1 METEYQNKPGKS
13 IPGFPKKW
21 TLGFQLIVLIIILAL
36 VGAGVYYGYPYLN
49 NASKGNKADLRA
61 GFNNFV
67 GFAPGID
74 INGGAAPNKESRMYK
89 EFGLTFEA
97 IRMDDMQKLN
107 DALKNGDLDFIF
119 TTTDISPIGM
129 DRTSDLA
136 KMSVMQFLKIDD
148 SRGADVF
155 IVDRSINTV
164 ADLKGKKI
172 ACALGWPSNTLLH
185 ATLEA
190 GGLTE
195 EDVKILPMGDPFAA
209 KTAFTTGNADAT
221 VVWSPDD
228 EECLKSRDA
237 KVLTSTDLLPNIIM
251 DGFIARKDVLEKKK
265 DLFIKL
271 SRAWL
276 TANSEM
282 KDPSKMAQAA
292 QTYKKAFQV
301 PDDVSI
307 ILGGMKKI
315 HYATY
320 GDNVNFFGLS
330 TDFTGITGQQL
341 YTKMARVY
349 KTGYGNKLTNI
360 VPWAEASYPGIV
372 QEISDL
378 KGDAHAAEGQIQFE
392 APTTADVKAPA
403 VAIKPVIINFAT
415 GSWALTSEMKEKIE
429 NQLGQLSVEFAGM
442 KVRIEGNTDNVGSA
456 AMNRELS
463 QKRAKSVG
471 DYLVKTYN
479 FDPNRFIIVGNGPDK
494 PVSDN
499 NTEDRKSCKPPD
511 RVPAI
516 GKIIG
521 KPPPATRDPA

>member
-1 METEYQNKPGKS
+1 MTTDYQTKPGKS
-13 IPGFPKKW
+13 IPGFPKNW
-21 TLGFQLIVLIIILAL
+21 TFGFQLLVLLIILGAI
-36 VGAGVYYGYPYLN
+36 GAGVYFGYPYLN
-49 NASKGNKADLRA
+49 KASKGNKADLRA

-67 GFAPGID
+67 GFAPGINM
-74 INGGAAPNKESRMYK
+74 NGGAAPNKTSRMYK
-89 EFGLTFEA
+89 QFGLTFEA
-97 IRMDDMQKLN
+97 VRMDDMQKLN

-129 DRTSDLA
+129 DRNSDLA

-155 IVDRSINTV
+155 IVDESIQSVN
-164 ADLKGKKI
+164 DLKGKKI

-195 EDVKILPMGDPFAA
+195 KDVRILPMGDPFAA

-228 EECLKSRDA
+228 QECLKSRA
-237 KVLTSTDLLPNIIM
+237 SKVLTSTELLPNIIM
-251 DGFIARKDVLEKKK
+251 DGFIARKEVLEKKK
-265 DLFIKL
+265 DLFVKL

-276 TANSEM
+276 VANSEM
-282 KDPSKMAQAA
+282 KDPAMMAQAA
-292 QTYKKAFQV
+292 QTYKTAFEV
-301 PDDVSI
+301 PDDVKT
-307 ILGGMKKI
+307 ILDGMKKI
-315 HYATY
+315 HFATY

-349 KTGYGNKLTNI
+349 KNGYGNSLTNI

-372 QEISDL
+372 QAINDL
-378 KGDAHAAEGQIQFE
+378 QGEDHAPETQIQFQ
-392 APTTADVKAPA
+392 APTKADITAPA
-403 VAIKPVIINFAT
+403 VAIKPIIINFAT
-415 GSWALTSEMKEKIE
+415 GSWALAPDMKEKIE

-442 KVRIEGNTDNVGSA
+442 KVRIEGNTDNVGGA

-463 QKRAKSVG
+463 RKRAQSVA

-494 PVSDN
+494 PVADN
-499 NTEDRKSCKPPD
+499 NTEEGRAAN
-511 RVPAI
+511 RRTEFQLL
-516 GKIIG
+516 GK
-521 KPPPATRDPA
+521 

>member
-1 METEYQNKPGKS
+1 MATDYQNKPGMS
-13 IPGFPKKW
+13 IPGFPSKW
-21 TLGFQLIVLIIILAL
+21 TFGFQLIVLIFILG
-36 VGAGVYYGYPYLN
+36 VIGAGVYFGYPYMKK
-49 NASKGNKADLRA
+49 ASKGNQVDLRA

-67 GFAPGID
+67 GFAPGLD
-74 INGGAAPNKESRMYK
+74 MNGGAAPNKDSRMYK
-89 EFGLTFEA
+89 EFGVTFEA
-97 IRMDDMQKLN
+97 VRMDDMQKLN

-129 DRTSDLA
+129 DRSSDLA
-136 KMSVMQFLKIDD
+136 KMSVVQFLKIDD

-155 IVDRSINTV
+155 IVDKSINTV

-195 EDVKILPMGDPFAA
+195 QDVKILPMGDPFAA

-237 KVLTSTDLLPNIIM
+237 KVLTSTNLLPNIIM

-271 SRAWL
+271 SKAWL
-276 TANSEM
+276 VANSEM
-282 KDPSKMAQAA
+282 KNPENMARAA
-292 QTYKKAFQV
+292 QTYKKAFEV
-301 PDDVSI
+301 PDDVSV
-307 ILGGMKKI
+307 ILNGMKKI
-315 HYATY
+315 HFATY
-320 GDNVNFFGLS
+320 GDNINFFGLS
-330 TDFTGITGQQL
+330 TDYTGITGQQL

-360 VPWAEASYPGIV
+360 VPWAEASYPGII
-372 QEISDL
+372 QAISDL
-378 KGDAHAAEGQIQFE
+378 QGDVHAAEGQIKFE
-392 APTTADVKAPA
+392 SPTVADAKAPA
-403 VAIKPVIINFAT
+403 VAIKPIIINFAT
-415 GSWALTSEMKEKIE
+415 GSWALTPDMKEKIE
-429 NQLGQLSVEFAGM
+429 NQLGHLSVEFAGM

-463 QKRAKSVG
+463 YKRAKSVA
-471 DYLVKTYN
+471 DYLVKTYS
-479 FDPNRFIIVGNGPDK
+479 FDPNRFVIVGNGPDK
-494 PVSDN
+494 PVAKN
-499 NTEDRKSCKPPD
+499 NSEEGRAENRRTEFQLL
-511 RVPAI
+511 
-516 GKIIG
+516 GK
-521 KPPPATRDPA
+521 

>member
-1 METEYQNKPGKS
+1 MATEYQNQPGRS

-21 TLGFQLIVLIIILAL
+21 TLGFQLLVLILIIGA
-36 VGAGVYYGYPYLN
+36 VGAGVYFGYPYMKK
-49 NASKGNKADLRA
+49 ASSGDKADLRA

-67 GFAPGID
+67 GFAPGINM
-74 INGGAAPNKESRMYK
+74 NGGAAPNKNSRMYK
-89 EFGLTFEA
+89 EFGITFEA
-97 IRMDDMQKLN
+97 VRMDDMQKLN

-129 DRTSDLA
+129 DRSSDLA
-136 KMSVMQFLKIDD
+136 KMSVVQFLKIDD

-155 IVDRSINTV
+155 IVDKSINTV

-195 EDVKILPMGDPFAA
+195 KDVEILPMGDPFAA

-237 KVLTSTDLLPNIIM
+237 KVLTSTSLLPNIIM
-251 DGFIARKDVLEKKK
+251 DGFIARKEVLEEKK

-271 SRAWL
+271 SKAWL
-276 TANSEM
+276 VANAEM
-282 KDPSKMAQAA
+282 KDPVKMAEAA
-292 QTYKKAFQV
+292 QTYKTAFEV

-307 ILGGMKKI
+307 ILDGMKKI
-315 HYATY
+315 HFANY
-320 GDNVNFFGLS
+320 GDNINFFGLS
-330 TDFTGITGQQL
+330 TDYTGITGQQL

-349 KTGYGNKLTNI
+349 KTGYGNNLTNI
-360 VPWAEASYPGIV
+360 VPWAEASYPGII
-372 QEISDL
+372 QAIDDL
-378 KGDAHAAEGQIQFE
+378 QGDHQAAEGQIQFE
-392 APTTADVKAPA
+392 TPTAADEKAPA
-403 VAIKPVIINFAT
+403 VAIKPIIINFST
-415 GSWALTSEMKEKIE
+415 GSWALNAEMKEKIE
-429 NQLGQLSVEFAGM
+429 DQLGQLSVEFAGM

-456 AMNRELS
+456 AMNRDLS
-463 QKRAKSVG
+463 YKRAKSVA

-479 FDPNRFIIVGNGPDK
+479 FDPNRFVIVGNGPDK
-494 PVSDN
+494 PVADN
-499 NTEDRKSCKPPD
+499 NSDEGRAANRRTEFQLLGD
-511 RVPAI
+511 
-516 GKIIG
+516 
-521 KPPPATRDPA
+521 

>member
-1 METEYQNKPGKS
+1 MTTDYQPNTGMS

-21 TLGFQLIVLIIILAL
+21 TFGFQLIVLIIILAL
-36 VGAGVYYGYPYLN
+36 IGAGVYFGYPYLK
-49 NASKGNKADLRA
+49 KGAQTNEVDLRA

-74 INGGAAPNKESRMYK
+74 MNGGSKPNKDSRMYK

-97 IRMDDMQKLN
+97 VRMDDMQKLN

-129 DRTSDLA
+129 DRSSDLA

-155 IVDRSINTV
+155 IVDKSINTV

-195 EDVKILPMGDPFAA
+195 KDVQILPMADPAAA

-237 KVLTSTDLLPNIIM
+237 KVLTSTNLLPNIIM

-265 DLFIKL
+265 DLFVKL
-271 SRAWL
+271 AKAWL
-276 TANSEM
+276 VANSEM
-282 KDPSKMAQAA
+282 KDPEKMAKAA
-292 QTYKKAFQV
+292 QTYKAAFEV
-301 PDDVSI
+301 PDDVSV
-307 ILGGMKKI
+307 ILAGMKKI
-315 HYATY
+315 HFATY
-320 GDNVNFFGLS
+320 GDNINFFGLS
-330 TDFTGITGQQL
+330 TDYTGITGQQL

-349 KTGYGNKLTNI
+349 KTGYGNNLTNI

-372 QEISDL
+372 QAITDL
-378 KGDAHAAEGQIQFE
+378 TGDANAAEGQIQFD
-392 APTTADVKAPA
+392 APTASDAKAPA
-403 VAIKPVIINFAT
+403 VAIKPIIINFET
-415 GSWALTSEMKEKIE
+415 GSWMLTPGMKEIIE

-463 QKRAKSVG
+463 YKRAKSVA

-479 FDPNRFIIVGNGPDK
+479 FDPNRFVIVGNGPDK
-494 PVSDN
+494 PVADN
-499 NTEDRKSCKPPD
+499 STDEGKAKNRRTEFQLL
-511 RVPAI
+511 
-516 GKIIG
+516 GK
-521 KPPPATRDPA
+521 

>member
-1 METEYQNKPGKS
+1 MATEYQNKPGTS
-13 IPGFPKKW
+13 IPGFPKNW
-21 TLGFQLIVLIIILAL
+21 TFGFQLIVLIIILGAI
-36 VGAGVYYGYPYLN
+36 GAGVYYGYPYMN
-49 NASKGNKADLRA
+49 KAAKGNKADLRA

-74 INGGAAPNKESRMYK
+74 MNGGAAPNKNSRMYK

-97 IRMDDMQKLN
+97 VRMDDMQKLN

-129 DRTSDLA
+129 DRSSDLA
-136 KMSVMQFLKIDD
+136 KMSVVQFLKIDD

-155 IVDRSINTV
+155 IVDESINTV

-195 EDVKILPMGDPFAA
+195 KDVKILPMGDPFAA
-209 KTAFTTGNADAT
+209 KTAFITGNADAT

-228 EECLKSRDA
+228 EECLKSRAA

-276 TANSEM
+276 VANSEM
-282 KDPSKMAQAA
+282 RDPAKMAKAA
-292 QTYKKAFQV
+292 QTYKIAFEV

-307 ILGGMKKI
+307 ILDGMKKI
-315 HYATY
+315 HFATY
-320 GDNVNFFGLS
+320 GDNINFFGLS
-330 TDFTGITGQQL
+330 TDYTGITGQQL

-349 KTGYGNKLTNI
+349 KTGYGNNLTNI
-360 VPWAEASYPGIV
+360 VPWAEASYPGII
-372 QEISDL
+372 QAINDL
-378 KGDAHAAEGQIQFE
+378 QGPADAAEGQIQFKS
-392 APTTADVKAPA
+392 PTAEDAKTPA
-403 VAIKPVIINFAT
+403 VAIKPIIINFAT
-415 GSWALTSEMKEKIE
+415 GSWALTPDMKEKIE
-429 NQLGQLSVEFAGM
+429 NQLGLLSVEFAGM

-456 AMNRELS
+456 SMNRDLS
-463 QKRAKSVG
+463 YKRAKSVA

-479 FDPNRFIIVGNGPDK
+479 FNPNRFIIVGNGPDK
-494 PVSDN
+494 PVAN
-499 NTEDRKSCKPPD
+499 NDTEDGRASN
-511 RVPAI
+511 RRTEFQLL
-516 GKIIG
+516 GK
-521 KPPPATRDPA
+521 

>member
-1 METEYQNKPGKS
+1 MATDYQTKPGIS

-21 TLGFQLIVLIIILAL
+21 TFGFQLLVLLLIL
-36 VGAGVYYGYPYLN
+36 GAIGAAVYFGYPYMKS
-49 NASKGNKADLRA
+49 ASKGDKAELRA

-74 INGGAAPNKESRMYK
+74 LNGGAAPNRNSRMYK
-89 EFGLTFEA
+89 EFGVLFEA

-129 DRTSDLA
+129 DRNSDLA

-155 IVDRSINTV
+155 IVDESIQTV

-195 EDVKILPMGDPFAA
+195 KDVQILPMGDPFAA

-228 EECLKSRDA
+228 QECLKSRAA

-251 DGFIARKDVLEKKK
+251 DGFIARKDVLDKKK
-265 DLFIKL
+265 ELFVKL

-276 TANSEM
+276 VANSEM
-282 KDPSKMAQAA
+282 RDPAKMARAA
-292 QTYKKAFQV
+292 QTYKIAFEV

-307 ILGGMKKI
+307 ILDGMKKI
-315 HYATY
+315 HFATY
-320 GDNVNFFGLS
+320 GDNINFFGLS

-349 KTGYGNKLTNI
+349 KTGYGNNLTNI

-372 QEISDL
+372 QAISDL
-378 KGDAHAAEGQIQFE
+378 QGDIHAPEGQIQFGT
-392 APTTADVKAPA
+392 PTAADANAPA
-403 VAIKPVIINFAT
+403 VAIKPIIINFAT
-415 GSWALTSEMKEKIE
+415 ASWGLSPEMKDKIE

-442 KVRIEGNTDNVGSA
+442 KVRIEGNTDNVGNA
-456 AMNRELS
+456 AMNKELS
-463 QKRAKSVG
+463 YKRAKSVA
-471 DYLVKTYN
+471 DFLVKTYN

-494 PVSDN
+494 PVATN
-499 NTEDRKSCKPPD
+499 NSEEGRAANRRTEFQLL
-511 RVPAI
+511 
-516 GKIIG
+516 GK
-521 KPPPATRDPA
+521 

>member
-1 METEYQNKPGKS
+1 MATDYQTKPGVS

-21 TLGFQLIVLIIILAL
+21 TLGFQLIVLILILG
-36 VGAGVYYGYPYLN
+36 VIGGGVYFGYPYLN
-49 NASKGNKADLRA
+49 KASKGNKADLRA

-74 INGGAAPNKESRMYK
+74 MNGGAAPNKTSRMFK
-89 EFGLTFEA
+89 EFGVTFEA
-97 IRMDDMQKLN
+97 VRMDDMQKLN

-136 KMSVMQFLKIDD
+136 KMSVVQFLKIDD

-155 IVDRSINTV
+155 IVDKSINTV

-195 EDVKILPMGDPFAA
+195 QDVQILPMGDPFAA

-276 TANSEM
+276 VANSEM
-282 KDPSKMAQAA
+282 KDPAKMAKAA
-292 QTYKKAFQV
+292 QTYKIAFEV
-301 PDDVSI
+301 PDDVNI
-307 ILGGMKKI
+307 ILDGMKKI
-315 HYATY
+315 HFATY
-320 GDNVNFFGLS
+320 GDNINFFGLS
-330 TDFTGITGQQL
+330 TDYTGISGQQL

-349 KTGYGNKLTNI
+349 KTGYGNKLTNV
-360 VPWAEASYPGIV
+360 VPWAEASYPGVI
-372 QEISDL
+372 QAINDL
-378 KGDAHAAEGQIQFE
+378 QGDAHKAEGQIQFA
-392 APTTADVKAPA
+392 APTAADATSPA

-415 GSWALTSEMKEKIE
+415 GSWGLSAEMKEKIE

-442 KVRIEGNTDNVGSA
+442 KVRIEGNTDNVGDA
-456 AMNRELS
+456 EMNKELS
-463 QKRAKSVG
+463 RKRAKSVA
-471 DYLVKTYN
+471 DYLVKTYS
-479 FDPNRFIIVGNGPDK
+479 FDPNRFVIVGNGQDK
-494 PVSDN
+494 PVGSN
-499 NTEDRKSCKPPD
+499 NSEEGRAANRRTEFQLL
-511 RVPAI
+511 
-516 GKIIG
+516 GK
-521 KPPPATRDPA
+521 

>member
-1 METEYQNKPGKS
+1 MATDFQNKPATS
-13 IPGFPKKW
+13 IPGFPQNW
-21 TLGFQLIVLIIILAL
+21 TFGFQLIVLILLLGVI
-36 VGAGVYYGYPYLN
+36 GSGVYFGYPYLN
-49 NASKGNKADLRA
+49 KESKGNKAELRA

-74 INGGAAPNKESRMYK
+74 MNGGSKPNKNSRMYK
-89 EFGLTFEA
+89 EFGVLFEA
-97 IRMDDMQKLN
+97 VRMDDMQKLN

-136 KMSVMQFLKIDD
+136 KMSVVQFLKIDD

-155 IVDRSINTV
+155 IVDAKINSV

-195 EDVKILPMGDPFAA
+195 ADVQILPMGDPSAA

-228 EECLKSRDA
+228 EECLKARSS

-251 DGFIARKDVLEKKK
+251 DGFIARKEVLEKKK
-265 DLFIKL
+265 DLFVKL
-271 SRAWL
+271 SKAWMV
-276 TANSEM
+276 ANSEM
-282 KDPSKMAQAA
+282 KDPARMAKAA
-292 QTYKKAFQV
+292 QTYKTAFEV
-301 PDDVSI
+301 PDDATI
-307 ILGGMKKI
+307 ILNGMKKI
-315 HYATY
+315 HFATY

-330 TDFTGITGQQL
+330 TDYSGITGQQL

-360 VPWAEASYPGIV
+360 VSWAEASYPSIV
-372 QEISDL
+372 QSVSDL
-378 KGDAHAAEGQIQFE
+378 TGEKHAAEGQIKFE
-392 APTTADVKAPA
+392 APTVAESKAKA
-403 VAIKPVIINFAT
+403 VAVKPVIINFAT
-415 GSWALTSEMKEKIE
+415 GSFALTADMKAKIE

-463 QKRAKSVG
+463 YKRAKSVG
-471 DYLVKTYN
+471 DYLVKTYS

-494 PVSDN
+494 PVANN
-499 NTEDRKSCKPPD
+499 NTEDGKSAN
-511 RVPAI
+511 RRTEFQLL
-516 GKIIG
+516 GK
-521 KPPPATRDPA
+521 

>member
-1 METEYQNKPGKS
+1 MATDYQNQPGRS

-21 TLGFQLIVLIIILAL
+21 TLGFQLLVLLIIIGA
-36 VGAGVYYGYPYLN
+36 VGAGVYFGYPYLN
-49 NASKGNKADLRA
+49 KASKGNTPDLRA

-67 GFAPGID
+67 GFAPGLYM
-74 INGGAAPNKESRMYK
+74 NGGAAPNKESRMYK
-89 EFGLTFEA
+89 EFGITFEA
-97 IRMDDMQKLN
+97 VRMDDMQKLN

-129 DRTSDLA
+129 DRSSDLA
-136 KMSVMQFLKIDD
+136 KMSVVQFLKIDD

-155 IVDRSINTV
+155 IVDKSINTV

-195 EDVKILPMGDPFAA
+195 KDVTILPMGDPFAA

-228 EECLKSRDA
+228 QECLKSRDA
-237 KVLTSTDLLPNIIM
+237 KILTSTTLLPNIIM
-251 DGFIARKDVLEKKK
+251 DGFIARKEVLEKKK
-265 DLFIKL
+265 DLFVKL
-271 SRAWL
+271 SKAWL
-276 TANSEM
+276 VANAEM
-282 KDPSKMAQAA
+282 KDPDKMAQAA
-292 QTYKKAFQV
+292 QVYKTAFEV

-307 ILGGMKKI
+307 ILDGMQKI
-315 HYATY
+315 HFANY
-320 GDNVNFFGLS
+320 GDNINFFGLS

-349 KTGYGNKLTNI
+349 KTGYGNNLTNI
-360 VPWAEASYPGIV
+360 VPWAEASYPGVV
-372 QEISDL
+372 QAITDL
-378 KGDAHAAEGQIQFE
+378 QGDDQVAEGQITFQ
-392 APTTADVKAPA
+392 APTTADEKAPA
-403 VAIKPVIINFAT
+403 VAIKPIIINFAT
-415 GSWALTSEMKEKIE
+415 GSWALTADMKDKIE

-456 AMNRELS
+456 EMNRELS
-463 QKRAKSVG
+463 RKRAKSVA

-479 FDPNRFIIVGNGPDK
+479 FDQNRFVIVGNGPDK
-494 PVSDN
+494 PVADN
-499 NTEDRKSCKPPD
+499 NTED
-511 RVPAI
+511 
-516 GKIIG
+516 GKAANRRTEFQLLG
-521 KPPPATRDPA
+521 Q

>member
-1 METEYQNKPGKS
+1 MATEFQNKPATS
-13 IPGFPKKW
+13 IPGFPQNW
-21 TLGFQLIVLIIILAL
+21 TFGFQLIVLLLILG
-36 VGAGVYYGYPYLN
+36 VIGSGVYFGYPYLN
-49 NASKGNKADLRA
+49 MAAKGNKAELRA

-74 INGGAAPNKESRMYK
+74 INGGAAPNKNSRMYK
-89 EFGLTFEA
+89 EFGVLFEA

-129 DRTSDLA
+129 DRNSDLA
-136 KMSVMQFLKIDD
+136 KMNVVQFLKIDD

-155 IVDRSINTV
+155 IVDSKINTV

-195 EDVKILPMGDPFAA
+195 ADVHILPMGDPSAA

-228 EECLKSRDA
+228 EECLKARSS

-251 DGFIARKDVLEKKK
+251 DGFIARKEVLEKKK

-271 SRAWL
+271 SKAWL
-276 TANSEM
+276 VANSEM
-282 KDPSKMAQAA
+282 KDPARMAKAA
-292 QTYKKAFQV
+292 QTYKTAFEV
-301 PDDVSI
+301 PDDASV
-307 ILGGMKKI
+307 ILNGMKKI
-315 HYATY
+315 HFATY

-330 TDFTGITGQQL
+330 TDYAGITGQQL

-360 VPWAEASYPGIV
+360 VSWAEASYPLIV
-372 QEISDL
+372 QSVSDL
-378 KGDAHAAEGQIQFE
+378 KGEAHAAEGQIKFE
-392 APTTADVKAPA
+392 APTVAETKAPA
-403 VAIKPVIINFAT
+403 VASKPIIINFAT
-415 GSWALTSEMKEKIE
+415 GSFALNAEMKGKIE

-456 AMNRELS
+456 AMNRDLS
-463 QKRAKSVG
+463 YKRAKSVA
-471 DYLVKTYN
+471 DYLVKTYS
-479 FDPNRFIIVGNGPDK
+479 FDPNRFVIVGNGPDK
-494 PVSDN
+494 PVANN
-499 NTEDRKSCKPPD
+499 NTEDGKSAN
-511 RVPAI
+511 RRTEFQLL
-516 GKIIG
+516 GK
-521 KPPPATRDPA
+521 

>member
-1 METEYQNKPGKS
+1 MATEYQNKPGLS
-13 IPGFPKKW
+13 IPGFPSKW
-21 TLGFQLIVLIIILAL
+21 TFGFQLIILL
-36 VGAGVYYGYPYLN
+36 LLLGAIGTGVYFGYPYIKK
-49 NASKGNKADLRA
+49 ASKGNETDLRA

-74 INGGAAPNKESRMYK
+74 MNGGAAPNKESRMYK

-97 IRMDDMQKLN
+97 VRMDDMQKLN

-129 DRTSDLA
+129 DRSSDLA
-136 KMSVMQFLKIDD
+136 KMSVVQFLKIDD

-155 IVDRSINTV
+155 IVDEKINSV

-195 EDVKILPMGDPFAA
+195 ADVTILPMADPFAA

-228 EECLKSRDA
+228 EECLKSRAA

-251 DGFIARKDVLEKKK
+251 DGFIARKEVLEKKK

-276 TANSEM
+276 VANSEM
-282 KDPSKMAQAA
+282 KDPEKMAKAA
-292 QTYKKAFQV
+292 QTYKIAFEV

-307 ILGGMKKI
+307 ILNGMKKI
-315 HYATY
+315 HFATY
-320 GDNVNFFGLS
+320 GDNINFFGLS
-330 TDFTGITGQQL
+330 TDYTGITGQQL

-349 KTGYGNKLTNI
+349 KTGYGNNLSNI
-360 VPWAEASYPGIV
+360 VPWAEASYPGII
-372 QEISDL
+372 QAITDL
-378 KGDAHAAEGQIQFE
+378 QGNAHLAEGQIEFE
-392 APTTADVKAPA
+392 APTEADTKAPA
-403 VAIKPVIINFAT
+403 VAIKPIIINFAT
-415 GSWALTSEMKEKIE
+415 GSSLLTSEMKEKIE

-456 AMNRELS
+456 DMNRELS
-463 QKRAKSVG
+463 RNRAKSVA

-479 FDPNRFIIVGNGPDK
+479 FNPNRFIIVGNGPDK
-494 PVSDN
+494 PVAGN
-499 NTEDRKSCKPPD
+499 NTEE
-511 RVPAI
+511 
-516 GKIIG
+516 GKAANRRTEFQLLG
-521 KPPPATRDPA
+521 K

>member
-1 METEYQNKPGKS
+1 MATDYQAKQGAS

-21 TLGFQLIVLIIILAL
+21 TFGFQLLVLLIIIGA
-36 VGAGVYYGYPYLN
+36 VGAGVYYGYPYMK
-49 NASKGNKADLRA
+49 KGSNGGRADLRA

-67 GFAPGID
+67 GFAPGIYF
-74 INGGAAPNKESRMYK
+74 NGGAAPNKTSRMYK

-97 IRMDDMQKLN
+97 VRMDDMQKLN

-129 DRTSDLA
+129 DRSSDLA
-136 KMSVMQFLKIDD
+136 KMQVMQFLKIDD

-155 IVDRSINTV
+155 IVDESIKSV

-195 EDVKILPMGDPFAA
+195 SDVQILPMGDPFAA
-209 KTAFTTGNADAT
+209 KTAFTSGNADAT

-228 EECLKSRDA
+228 EECLKSRA
-237 KVLTSTDLLPNIIM
+237 SRVLTSTDLLPNIIM
-251 DGFIARKDVLEKKK
+251 DGFIARKDVLDKKR

-276 TANSEM
+276 TANAEM
-282 KDPSKMAQAA
+282 KDPSKMAEAA
-292 QTYKKAFQV
+292 KTYKIAFQV
-301 PDDVSI
+301 PDDVSV
-307 ILGGMKKI
+307 ILEGMKKI
-315 HYATY
+315 HFATY

-349 KTGYGNKLTNI
+349 KTGYGNHLTNI
-360 VPWAEASYPGIV
+360 VPWAEASYPGVV
-372 QEISDL
+372 QAITDL
-378 KGDAHAAEGQIQFE
+378 QGEANAAEGQIKFE
-392 APTTADVKAPA
+392 QPSPAEEKAQA
-403 VAIKPVIINFAT
+403 VAIKPIIINFAT
-415 GSWALTSEMKEKIE
+415 GSWALTPEMKEKIE

-442 KVRIEGNTDNVGSA
+442 RVRIEGNTDIVGGA

-463 QKRAKSVG
+463 RKRAQSVA

-479 FDPNRFIIVGNGPDK
+479 FDSKRFIIVGNGPDK
-494 PVSDN
+494 PVADN
-499 NTEDRKSCKPPD
+499 NTEEGRAAN
-511 RVPAI
+511 RRTEFQLL
-516 GKIIG
+516 GK
-521 KPPPATRDPA
+521 

>member
-1 METEYQNKPGKS
+1 MTTEYQNKQGKS
-13 IPGFPKKW
+13 IPGFPKSW
-21 TLGFQLIVLIIILAL
+21 TFGFQLVVLILIL
-36 VGAGVYYGYPYLN
+36 GAIGTGVYYGYPYLN
-49 NASKGNKADLRA
+49 KASKGNKADLRA

-74 INGGAAPNKESRMYK
+74 LNGGASPNKESRRYK

-97 IRMDDMQKLN
+97 VRMDDMQKLN

-119 TTTDISPIGM
+119 TTTDISPISM
-129 DRTSDLA
+129 DRSSDLA
-136 KMSVMQFLKIDD
+136 KLSVVQFLKIDD

-155 IVDRSINTV
+155 IVDNSIKTV

-195 EDVKILPMGDPFAA
+195 KDVKILPMGDPFAA

-237 KVLTSTDLLPNIIM
+237 RVLTSTNLLPNIIM
-251 DGFIARKDVLEKKK
+251 DGFVARKDVLEKKK

-276 TANSEM
+276 VANSEM
-282 KDPSKMAQAA
+282 SDPAKMAKAA
-292 QTYKKAFQV
+292 QTYKVAFEV

-307 ILGGMKKI
+307 ILDGMKKI
-315 HYATY
+315 HFATY
-320 GDNVNFFGLS
+320 GDNINFFGLS
-330 TDFTGITGQQL
+330 TDYTGITGQQL

-349 KTGYGNKLTNI
+349 KNGYGNSLTNI
-360 VPWAEASYPGIV
+360 VPWAEASYPDII
-372 QEISDL
+372 QAIDDL
-378 KGDAHAAEGQIQFE
+378 TGEKHSAEGQIKFE
-392 APTTADVKAPA
+392 APTTKDINAPA
-403 VAIKPVIINFAT
+403 VAIKPIIINFETA
-415 GSWALTSEMKEKIE
+415 SWTLTAEMKEKIE

-442 KVRIEGNTDNVGSA
+442 KVRIEGNTDIVGSA
-456 AMNRELS
+456 SMNRELS
-463 QKRAKSVG
+463 YKRAKSVA

-494 PVSDN
+494 PIADN
-499 NTEDRKSCKPPD
+499 NTEQGRAEN
-511 RVPAI
+511 RRTEFQLL
-516 GKIIG
+516 GN
-521 KPPPATRDPA
+521 

>member
-1 METEYQNKPGKS
+1 METEYQNKSGKS
-13 IPGFPKKW
+13 IPGFPKNW
-21 TLGFQLIVLIIILAL
+21 TFGFQLIVLIIILG
-36 VGAGVYYGYPYLN
+36 VIGAGVYYGYPYMN
-49 NASKGNKADLRA
+49 KAAQGNKADLRA

-74 INGGAAPNKESRMYK
+74 MNGGAAPNKNSRMYK
-89 EFGLTFEA
+89 EFGITFEA

-129 DRTSDLA
+129 DRSSDLA
-136 KMSVMQFLKIDD
+136 KMSVVQFLKIDD

-155 IVDRSINTV
+155 IVDESIKTV

-195 EDVKILPMGDPFAA
+195 KDVEILPMGDPFAA

-228 EECLKSRDA
+228 EECLKSRA
-237 KVLTSTDLLPNIIM
+237 ARVLTSTDLLPNIIM
-251 DGFIARKDVLEKKK
+251 DGFIARKEVLEEKK

-276 TANSEM
+276 VANSEM
-282 KDPSKMAQAA
+282 QDPAKMAKAA
-292 QTYKKAFQV
+292 QTYKVAFEV

-307 ILGGMKKI
+307 ILDGMKKI
-315 HYATY
+315 HFATY
-320 GDNVNFFGLS
+320 GDNINFFGLS
-330 TDFTGITGQQL
+330 TDYTGLTGQQL

-349 KTGYGNKLTNI
+349 KTGYGNNLTNI
-360 VPWAEASYPGIV
+360 VPWAEASYPGII
-372 QEISDL
+372 QSINDL
-378 KGDAHAAEGQIQFE
+378 QGTSHAAEGQIQFKT
-392 APTTADVKAPA
+392 PTAADEKTPA
-403 VAIKPVIINFAT
+403 VAIKPIIINFAT
-415 GSWALTSEMKEKIE
+415 ASWSLTAEMKEKIE
-429 NQLGQLSVEFAGM
+429 NQLGSLSVEFAGM

-456 AMNRELS
+456 AMNRDLS
-463 QKRAKSVG
+463 YKRAKSVA
-471 DYLVKTYN
+471 DFLVKTYS

-494 PVSDN
+494 PVADN
-499 NTEDRKSCKPPD
+499 NSEEGRSANRRTEFQLL
-511 RVPAI
+511 
-516 GKIIG
+516 GK
-521 KPPPATRDPA
+521 

>member
-1 METEYQNKPGKS
+1 MTTDYQNKPGKS
-13 IPGFPKKW
+13 IPGFPKNW
-21 TLGFQLIVLIIILAL
+21 TLGFQLIVLLIILAAI
-36 VGAGVYYGYPYLN
+36 GAGVYYGYPYMN
-49 NASKGNKADLRA
+49 KAAKGNKADLRA

-74 INGGAAPNKESRMYK
+74 MNGGDAPNKNSRMYK

-129 DRTSDLA
+129 DRSSDLA
-136 KMSVMQFLKIDD
+136 KMSVVQFLKIDD

-155 IVDRSINTV
+155 IVDESIKTV

-195 EDVKILPMGDPFAA
+195 NDVEILPMGDPFAA

-228 EECLKSRDA
+228 EECLKSRA
-237 KVLTSTDLLPNIIM
+237 ARVLTSTDLLPNIIM
-251 DGFIARKDVLEKKK
+251 DGFIARKEVLEEKK

-276 TANSEM
+276 VANSEM
-282 KDPSKMAQAA
+282 QDPAKMAKAA
-292 QTYKKAFQV
+292 QTYKIAFEV

-307 ILGGMKKI
+307 ILDGMKKI
-315 HYATY
+315 HFATY
-320 GDNVNFFGLS
+320 GDNINFFGLS
-330 TDFTGITGQQL
+330 TDYTGITGQQL

-349 KTGYGNKLTNI
+349 KTGYGNNLTNI
-360 VPWAEASYPGIV
+360 VPWAEASYPGII
-372 QEISDL
+372 QAINDL
-378 KGDAHAAEGQIQFE
+378 QGTAHAAEGQIQFKT
-392 APTTADVKAPA
+392 PTAADEKTPA
-403 VAIKPVIINFAT
+403 VAIKPIIINFAT
-415 GSWALTSEMKEKIE
+415 ASWSLTADMKEKIE
-429 NQLGQLSVEFAGM
+429 NQLGSLSVEFAGM

-456 AMNRELS
+456 AMNRDLS
-463 QKRAKSVG
+463 YKRAKSVA
-471 DYLVKTYN
+471 DFLVKTYS

-494 PVSDN
+494 PVADN
-499 NTEDRKSCKPPD
+499 NSEEGRSANRRTEFQLL
-511 RVPAI
+511 
-516 GKIIG
+516 GK
-521 KPPPATRDPA
+521 

>member
-1 METEYQNKPGKS
+1 MTTDYQDKPGMS

-21 TLGFQLIVLIIILAL
+21 TFGFQLIVLLIIIGA
-36 VGAGVYYGYPYLN
+36 VGAGVYVGYPYLN
-49 NASKGNKADLRA
+49 KASKGNKADLRG

-74 INGGAAPNKESRMYK
+74 MNGGAAPNKESRMYK
-89 EFGLTFEA
+89 EFGVLFEA
-97 IRMDDMQKLN
+97 VRMDDMQKLN

-129 DRTSDLA
+129 DRSSDLA

-155 IVDRSINTV
+155 IVDKSIKTV

-195 EDVKILPMGDPFAA
+195 KDVTILPMGDPFAA

-251 DGFIARKDVLEKKK
+251 DGFIARKEVLEEKKE
-265 DLFIKL
+265 LFVKL

-276 TANSEM
+276 VANAEM
-282 KDPSKMAQAA
+282 KDPAKMAKAA
-292 QTYKKAFQV
+292 QTYKIAFEV

-307 ILGGMKKI
+307 ILDGMKKI
-315 HYATY
+315 HFANY
-320 GDNVNFFGLS
+320 GDNINFFGLS
-330 TDFTGITGQQL
+330 TDYTGLTGQQL

-349 KTGYGNKLTNI
+349 KTGYGNNLTNI
-360 VPWAEASYPGIV
+360 VPWAEASYPGII
-372 QEISDL
+372 QSINDL
-378 KGDAHAAEGQIQFE
+378 QGDAHVAEGQIQFA
-392 APTTADVKAPA
+392 APTATDVKAPA
-403 VAIKPVIINFAT
+403 VAVKPIIINFAT
-415 GSWALTSEMKEKIE
+415 GSWTLTSAMKETIE
-429 NQLGQLSVEFAGM
+429 NELGQLSVEFAGM

-456 AMNRELS
+456 EMNRDLS
-463 QKRAKSVG
+463 YKRAKSVA
-471 DYLVKTYN
+471 DYLVKTYS
-479 FDPNRFIIVGNGPDK
+479 FDANRFVIVGNGPDK
-494 PVSDN
+494 PVADN
-499 NTEDRKSCKPPD
+499 NSEEGRAANRRTEFQLL
-511 RVPAI
+511 
-516 GKIIG
+516 GK
-521 KPPPATRDPA
+521 

>member
-1 METEYQNKPGKS
+1 MATEYQNEPGRS
-13 IPGFPKKW
+13 IPGFPKNW
-21 TLGFQLIVLIIILAL
+21 TLGFQIIVLLLIV
-36 VGAGVYYGYPYLN
+36 VGIGSAVYFGYPYMN
-49 NASKGNKADLRA
+49 KASKGNKAELRA

-74 INGGAAPNKESRMYK
+74 MNGGAAPNKNSRMYK
-89 EFGLTFEA
+89 EFGLLFEA
-97 IRMDDMQKLN
+97 VRMDDMQKLN

-129 DRTSDLA
+129 DRNSDLA
-136 KMSVMQFLKIDD
+136 KMSVVQFLKIDD

-155 IVDRSINTV
+155 IVDDAIKTV

-195 EDVKILPMGDPFAA
+195 QDVQILPMGDPFAA

-228 EECLKSRDA
+228 EECLKSRA
-237 KVLTSTDLLPNIIM
+237 ARVLTSTDLLPNIIM

-265 DLFIKL
+265 ELFIKL

-276 TANSEM
+276 VANSEM
-282 KDPSKMAQAA
+282 KDPAKMARAA
-292 QTYKKAFQV
+292 QTYKTAFAV

-315 HYATY
+315 HFATY
-320 GDNVNFFGLS
+320 GDNINFFGLS
-330 TDFTGITGQQL
+330 TDYTGITGQQL

-349 KTGYGNKLTNI
+349 KSGYGNKLSN
-360 VPWAEASYPGIV
+360 VVSWSEASYSNIV
-372 QEISDL
+372 QAINDL
-378 KGDAHAAEGQIQFE
+378 KGDAHAAEGQIQFK
-392 APTTADVKAPA
+392 APTTADTKTPA

-415 GSWALTSEMKEKIE
+415 GSWALTPEMKEKIE
-429 NQLGQLSVEFAGM
+429 SQLGQLSVEFAGM

-456 AMNRELS
+456 EMNRTLS
-463 QKRAKSVG
+463 HKRAKSVA
-471 DYLVKTYN
+471 DYLVKTYS
-479 FDPNRFIIVGNGPDK
+479 FDPNRFVIVGNGPDK
-494 PVSDN
+494 PVAPN
-499 NTEDRKSCKPPD
+499 GTEE
-511 RVPAI
+511 
-516 GKIIG
+516 GKAANRRTEFQLLG
-521 KPPPATRDPA
+521 K

>member
-1 METEYQNKPGKS
+1 METDYQGKAGAS

-21 TLGFQLIVLIIILAL
+21 TLGFQLIVLILIIGII
-36 VGAGVYYGYPYLN
+36 GAGVYFGYPYMN
-49 NASKGNKADLRA
+49 KASKGNKADLRA

-74 INGGAAPNKESRMYK
+74 MNGGAAPNKTSRMYT

-129 DRTSDLA
+129 DRSSDLA
-136 KMSVMQFLKIDD
+136 KMSVVQFLKIDD

-155 IVDRSINTV
+155 IVDNSINSV
-164 ADLKGKKI
+164 GDLKGKKI

-195 EDVKILPMGDPFAA
+195 KDVTILPMGDPFAA

-237 KVLTSTDLLPNIIM
+237 KILTSTELLPNIIM
-251 DGFIARKDVLEKKK
+251 DGFIARKEVLEEKK

-276 TANSEM
+276 TANAEM
-282 KDPSKMAQAA
+282 KDPAKMAKAA
-292 QTYKKAFQV
+292 QTYKTAFEV

-307 ILGGMKKI
+307 ILDGMKKI
-315 HYATY
+315 HFATY
-320 GDNVNFFGLS
+320 GDNINFFGLS
-330 TDFTGITGQQL
+330 TDFTGLSGQQL

-349 KTGYGNKLTNI
+349 KSGYGNNLTNI

-372 QEISDL
+372 QAITEL
-378 KGDAHAAEGQIQFE
+378 TGEAHAAEEMIQFE
-392 APTTADVKAPA
+392 APTTADIKAPA
-403 VAIKPVIINFAT
+403 VAIKPIIINFAT
-415 GSWALTSEMKEKIE
+415 GTWALTPDMKDKIE
-429 NQLGQLSVEFAGM
+429 NQLGTLSVEFAGM

-456 AMNRELS
+456 DMNRELS
-463 QKRAKSVG
+463 HKRAKSVA

-494 PVSDN
+494 PVADN
-499 NTEDRKSCKPPD
+499 NTEE
-511 RVPAI
+511 
-516 GKIIG
+516 GKAANRRTEFQLLG
-521 KPPPATRDPA
+521 K

>member
-1 METEYQNKPGKS
+1 MGRRKETGS
-13 IPGFPKKW
+13 
-21 TLGFQLIVLIIILAL
+21 
-36 VGAGVYYGYPYLN
+36 GVYFGYPYLN
-49 NASKGNKADLRA
+49 KESKGNKAELRA

-74 INGGAAPNKESRMYK
+74 MNGGSKPNKNSRMYK
-89 EFGLTFEA
+89 EFGVLFEA
-97 IRMDDMQKLN
+97 VRMDDMQKLN

-136 KMSVMQFLKIDD
+136 KMSVVQFLKIDD

-155 IVDRSINTV
+155 IVDAKINSV

-195 EDVKILPMGDPFAA
+195 ADVQILPMGDPSAA

-228 EECLKSRDA
+228 EECLKARSS

-251 DGFIARKDVLEKKK
+251 DGFIARKEVLEKKK
-265 DLFIKL
+265 DLFVKL
-271 SRAWL
+271 SKAWMV
-276 TANSEM
+276 ANSEM
-282 KDPSKMAQAA
+282 KDPARMAKAA
-292 QTYKKAFQV
+292 QTYKTAFEV
-301 PDDVSI
+301 PDDATI
-307 ILGGMKKI
+307 ILNGMKKI
-315 HYATY
+315 HFATY

-330 TDFTGITGQQL
+330 TDYSGITGQQL

-360 VPWAEASYPGIV
+360 VSWAEASYPSIV
-372 QEISDL
+372 QSVSDL
-378 KGDAHAAEGQIQFE
+378 TGEKHAAEGQIKFE
-392 APTTADVKAPA
+392 APTVSESKAKA
-403 VAIKPVIINFAT
+403 VAVKPVIINFAT
-415 GSWALTSEMKEKIE
+415 GSFALTADMKAKIE

-463 QKRAKSVG
+463 YKRAKSVG
-471 DYLVKTYN
+471 DYLVKTYS
-479 FDPNRFIIVGNGPDK
+479 FDLNRFIIVGNGPDK
-494 PVSDN
+494 PVANN
-499 NTEDRKSCKPPD
+499 NTEDGKSAN
-511 RVPAI
+511 RRTEFQLL
-516 GKIIG
+516 GK
-521 KPPPATRDPA
+521 

>member
-1 METEYQNKPGKS
+1 MTTDYQNQPGRS

-21 TLGFQLIVLIIILAL
+21 TLGFQLIVLLLIIGA
-36 VGAGVYYGYPYLN
+36 VGAGVYFGYPYLN
-49 NASKGNKADLRA
+49 KASKGNKADLRA

-67 GFAPGID
+67 GFAPGLYM
-74 INGGAAPNKESRMYK
+74 NGGAKPNKESRMFK
-89 EFGLTFEA
+89 QFGITFEA
-97 IRMDDMQKLN
+97 VRMDDMQKLN

-129 DRTSDLA
+129 DRSSDLA
-136 KMSVMQFLKIDD
+136 KMSVVQFLKIDD

-155 IVDRSINTV
+155 IVDKSINTV
-164 ADLKGKKI
+164 ADLRGKKI

-195 EDVKILPMGDPFAA
+195 KDVTILPMGDPFAA

-228 EECLKSRDA
+228 QECLKSRDA
-237 KVLTSTDLLPNIIM
+237 KILTSTNLLPNIIM
-251 DGFIARKDVLEKKK
+251 DGFVARKEVLEKKK

-271 SRAWL
+271 SEAWL
-276 TANSEM
+276 VANAEM
-282 KDPSKMAQAA
+282 KDPEKMAQAA
-292 QTYKKAFQV
+292 QVYKTAFEV

-307 ILGGMKKI
+307 ILDGMRKI
-315 HYATY
+315 HFANY

-349 KTGYGNKLTNI
+349 KTGYGNNLTNI
-360 VPWAEASYPGIV
+360 VPWAEASYPGVV
-372 QEISDL
+372 QAITDL
-378 KGDAHAAEGQIQFE
+378 QGDDQLAEGQIEFQ
-392 APTTADVKAPA
+392 APTAADEKAPA
-403 VAIKPVIINFAT
+403 VAIKPIIINFAT
-415 GSWALTSEMKEKIE
+415 GSWALTADMKDKIE

-456 AMNRELS
+456 EMNRELS
-463 QKRAKSVG
+463 RKRAKSVA

-479 FDPNRFIIVGNGPDK
+479 FDQNRFVIVGNGPDK
-494 PVSDN
+494 PVADN
-499 NTEDRKSCKPPD
+499 NTED
-511 RVPAI
+511 
-516 GKIIG
+516 GKAANRRTEFQLLG
-521 KPPPATRDPA
+521 Q

>member
-1 METEYQNKPGKS
+1 MATDYQTKQGPS

-21 TLGFQLIVLIIILAL
+21 TFGFQLIVLLIILGAI
-36 VGAGVYYGYPYLN
+36 GAGVYYGYPYLN
-49 NASKGNKADLRA
+49 KASKGNKADLRA
-61 GFNNFV
+61 GFNNFA
-67 GFAPGID
+67 GFAPGLHM
-74 INGGAAPNKESRMYK
+74 NGGAAPNKNSRMYK
-89 EFGLTFEA
+89 QFGLTFEA
-97 IRMDDMQKLN
+97 VRMDDMQKLN

-129 DRTSDLA
+129 DRSSDLA
-136 KMSVMQFLKIDD
+136 KMQVMQFLKIDD

-155 IVDRSINTV
+155 IVDDKIQSV

-195 EDVKILPMGDPFAA
+195 KDVQILPMGDPFAA

-228 EECLKSRDA
+228 EECLKSRAA

-251 DGFIARKDVLEKKK
+251 DGFIARKEVLEKKK
-265 DLFIKL
+265 DLFVKL

-276 TANSEM
+276 VANSEM
-282 KDPSKMAQAA
+282 KDPAMMAQAA
-292 QTYKKAFQV
+292 QTYKTAFEV
-301 PDDVSI
+301 PDDVSVV
-307 ILGGMKKI
+307 LGGMKKI
-315 HYATY
+315 HFATY

-349 KTGYGNKLTNI
+349 KNGYGNNLTNI

-372 QEISDL
+372 QAITDL
-378 KGDAHAAEGQIQFE
+378 TGNAHAAEAQIKFG
-392 APTTADVKAPA
+392 APTSQDVNAPA
-403 VAIKPVIINFAT
+403 VAIKPIIINFAT
-415 GSWALTSEMKEKIE
+415 AAWGLSPEMKEKIE

-442 KVRIEGNTDNVGSA
+442 KVRIEGNTDNVGGA
-456 AMNRELS
+456 DMNRELS
-463 QKRAKSVG
+463 RKRAQSVA

-494 PVSDN
+494 PVATN
-499 NTEDRKSCKPPD
+499 NTEEGRAAN
-511 RVPAI
+511 RRTEFQLL
-516 GKIIG
+516 GK
-521 KPPPATRDPA
+521 

>member
-1 METEYQNKPGKS
+1 MANDYQTKPGAS

-21 TLGFQLIVLIIILAL
+21 TFGFQLLVLLIIIGAI
-36 VGAGVYYGYPYLN
+36 GAGVYYGYPYMKK
-49 NASKGNKADLRA
+49 SSGGNRVDLRA

-67 GFAPGID
+67 GFAPGIYL
-74 INGGAAPNKESRMYK
+74 NGGAAPNKTSRMYK
-89 EFGLTFEA
+89 EFGITFEA
-97 IRMDDMQKLN
+97 VRMDDMQKLN

-129 DRTSDLA
+129 DRSSDLA

-155 IVDRSINTV
+155 IVDESIKSV
-164 ADLKGKKI
+164 AELKGKKI

-195 EDVKILPMGDPFAA
+195 NDVKILPMGDPFAA

-228 EECLKSRDA
+228 EECLKSRA
-237 KVLTSTDLLPNIIM
+237 SRVLTSTDLLPNIIM

-271 SRAWL
+271 SKAWL
-276 TANSEM
+276 TSNAEM
-282 KDPSKMAQAA
+282 KDPSKMAEAA
-292 QTYKKAFQV
+292 KTYKIAFEV

-307 ILGGMKKI
+307 ILNGMKKI
-315 HYATY
+315 HFATY

-349 KTGYGNKLTNI
+349 KTGYGNHLSNI
-360 VPWAEASYPGIV
+360 VPWAEASYPGVV
-372 QEISDL
+372 QAITDL
-378 KGDAHAAEGQIQFE
+378 QGEANAAEGQIQFGTPTAAE
-392 APTTADVKAPA
+392 ANAPA
-403 VAIKPVIINFAT
+403 VAIKPIIINFAT
-415 GSWALTSEMKEKIE
+415 GSWALTPEMKEKIE
-429 NQLGQLSVEFAGM
+429 TQLGQLSVEFAGM

-463 QKRAKSVG
+463 HKRAKSVA

-479 FDPNRFIIVGNGPDK
+479 FDSNRFIIVGNGPDK
-494 PVSDN
+494 PVADN
-499 NTEDRKSCKPPD
+499 NSEEGRAANRRTEFQLL
-511 RVPAI
+511 
-516 GKIIG
+516 GK
-521 KPPPATRDPA
+521 

>member
-1 METEYQNKPGKS
+1 METGYQNKPGFS
-13 IPGFPKKW
+13 IPGFPQKW
-21 TLGFQLIVLIIILAL
+21 TFGFQLIVLILI
-36 VGAGVYYGYPYLN
+36 VGVIGGGVYFGYPYMN
-49 NASKGNKADLRA
+49 KASKGNKAELRA

-74 INGGAAPNKESRMYK
+74 MNGGAKPNKESRMYK
-89 EFGLTFEA
+89 EFGVLFEA
-97 IRMDDMQKLN
+97 VRMDDMQKLN

-129 DRTSDLA
+129 DRSSDLA

-155 IVDRSINTV
+155 IVDKSINTV

-195 EDVKILPMGDPFAA
+195 KDVQILPMGDPFAA

-237 KVLTSTDLLPNIIM
+237 KVLTSTELLPNIIM

-265 DLFIKL
+265 DLFVKL

-276 TANSEM
+276 VANAEM
-282 KDPSKMAQAA
+282 RDPAKMAKAA
-292 QTYKKAFQV
+292 QTYKIAFEV
-301 PDDVSI
+301 PDDVSTV
-307 ILGGMKKI
+307 LAGMKKI
-315 HYATY
+315 HYANY
-320 GDNVNFFGLS
+320 GDNINFFGLS
-330 TDFTGITGQQL
+330 TDFTGLTGQQL

-349 KTGYGNKLTNI
+349 KTSYGNNLTNI
-360 VPWAEASYPGIV
+360 VPWAEASFPGVI
-372 QEISDL
+372 QAINDL
-378 KGDAHAAEGQIQFE
+378 KGDAHVAEGQIQFA
-392 APTTADVKAPA
+392 APTSADAKAPA
-403 VAIKPVIINFAT
+403 VAIKPIIINFAT
-415 GSWALTSEMKEKIE
+415 GTWGLTSEMKDKIE

-442 KVRIEGNTDNVGSA
+442 KVRIEGNTDNVGDAS
-456 AMNRELS
+456 MNRELS
-463 QKRAKSVG
+463 QKRAKSVA

-494 PVSDN
+494 PVSSN
-499 NTEDRKSCKPPD
+499 NTEAGRAAN
-511 RVPAI
+511 RRTEFQLL
-516 GKIIG
+516 GK
-521 KPPPATRDPA
+521 

>member
-1 METEYQNKPGKS
+1 MATDYQNKPGMS
-13 IPGFPKKW
+13 IPGFPQNW
-21 TLGFQLIVLIIILAL
+21 TFGFQLIVLILI
-36 VGAGVYYGYPYLN
+36 VGLIGSGVYFGYPYMN
-49 NASKGNKADLRA
+49 KASKGNKADLRA

-74 INGGAAPNKESRMYK
+74 MNGGAAPNKNSRMYQ
-89 EFGLTFEA
+89 EFGVMFEA

-129 DRTSDLA
+129 DRSSDLA
-136 KMSVMQFLKIDD
+136 KMSVVQFLKIDD

-155 IVDRSINTV
+155 IVDEKINSV

-195 EDVKILPMGDPFAA
+195 ADVQILPMGDPSAA

-228 EECLKSRDA
+228 EECLKARAS

-251 DGFIARKDVLEKKK
+251 DGFIARKEVLEKKK
-265 DLFIKL
+265 ELFVKL
-271 SRAWL
+271 SKAWL
-276 TANSEM
+276 VANSEM
-282 KDPSKMAQAA
+282 RDPAKMAKAA
-292 QTYKKAFQV
+292 QTYKTAFEV
-301 PDDVSI
+301 PDDASI
-307 ILGGMKKI
+307 ILNGMKKI
-315 HYATY
+315 HFATY

-330 TDFTGITGQQL
+330 TDYAGITGQQL

-360 VPWAEASYPGIV
+360 VSWAEASYPAIV
-372 QEISDL
+372 QSINDL
-378 KGDAHAAEGQIQFE
+378 RGDSHAAEGMIKFQ
-392 APTTADVKAPA
+392 APTAADTKAPA
-403 VAIKPVIINFAT
+403 VATKPIIINFAT
-415 GSWALTSEMKEKIE
+415 GSWALTPEMKGKIE

-456 AMNRELS
+456 EMNRELS
-463 QKRAKSVG
+463 SKRAKSVA
-471 DYLVKTYN
+471 DYLVKTYS

-494 PVSDN
+494 PIANN
-499 NTEDRKSCKPPD
+499 NTEEGKSAN
-511 RVPAI
+511 RRTEFQLL
-516 GKIIG
+516 GK
-521 KPPPATRDPA
+521 